1 MTAFYETVA
10 RYYDAELGDRIDDL
24 QLFSHLANQYG
35 DPIFDVGCGTGR
47 VILHLAQE
55 GYQVDGIDDSREML
69 NRLDTR
75 LTIMPHLKEY
85 VSYTEG
91 DVLTYETG
99 KKYKLVLLSYNAL
112 MHFHEQE
119 TQIQLL
125 DKLRS
130 IIADDGLLV
139 LDLPNAGEVF
149 ATRETDAIIFDREF
163 IEPETGHLV
172 TLQSHSYLDR
182 VTQLLHV
189 TWIYDEMTG
198 DGFVKRLRMPHIL
211 RYFFYPEVKL
221 LLERCN
227 FQVDEV
233 YGSTDE
239 DPFEDG
245 CERMVIYASPS

>member
-1 MTAFYETVA
+1 MSAFYETVA

-24 QLFSHLANQYG
+24 QMFSRLAGEYG
-35 DPIFDVGCGTGR
+35 DNIFDVGCGTGR
-47 VILHLAQE
+47 VMLHLAQE

-75 LTIMPHLKEY
+75 LKIMPHLKEY

-91 DVLTYETG
+91 DVLTYETD
-99 KKYKLVLLSYNAL
+99 KKYNLVLLSYNAL
-112 MHFHEQE
+112 MHFHEQS

-125 DKLRS
+125 SNLRK
-130 IIADDGLLV
+130 IVAEDGLLV
-139 LDLPNAGEVF
+139 LDLPNSGEVF
-149 ATRETDAIIFDREF
+149 ATRESDAILFDREF
-163 IEPETGHLV
+163 VEPETGHLV

-189 TWIYDEMTG
+189 TWIYDEMTA
-198 DGFVKRLRMPHIL
+198 DGFVKRLRMSHIL

-221 LLERCN
+221 LLERCG
-227 FQVDEV
+227 FDVVDV
-233 YGSTDE
+233 FGSTDE

-245 CERMVIYASPS
+245 CDRMVIYASPS